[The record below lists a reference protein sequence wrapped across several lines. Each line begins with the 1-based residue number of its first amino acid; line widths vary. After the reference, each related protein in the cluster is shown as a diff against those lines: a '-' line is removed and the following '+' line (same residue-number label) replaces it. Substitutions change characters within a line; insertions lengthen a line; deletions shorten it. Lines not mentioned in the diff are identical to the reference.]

1 MQKEQTKKILM
12 DVITGIIIV
21 AVLVIGYYV
30 FVKKD
35 TTSQGIIESTTAAA
49 DQVVLVG
56 SQIANTVRSLKDL
69 RSSVE
74 KTSAVFIMPAFAS
87 LQDFSVEVL
96 SEPIGRANPFVP
108 TDWKLRQLIQLN
120 NQKGK

>member
-35 TTSQGIIESTTAAA
+35 TTSQGIIESPTAAA

-74 KTSAVFIMPAFAS
+74 KTSAVFSMPAFAS

>member
-12 DVITGIIIV
+12 DVVTGIIVV

-35 TTSQGIIESTTAAA
+35 TVSQSIIESPTAAA

-56 SQIANTVRSLKDL
+56 SQIASTARSLKDL

-74 KTSAVFIMPAFAS
+74 KTAAVFSIPAFAS

-96 SEPIGRANPFVP
+96 PEPIGRPNPFVP
-108 TDWKLRQLIQLN
+108 TDWKLKQLAQLN
-120 NQKGK
+120 QKSK